1 MTVIEALITLALSN
15 FTVTFLVLGLVAAGV
30 SLLRKR
36 KPLTRAVIVEEL
48 LAFFL
53 LFEIG
58 LGNLYNFVMHVFFG
72 EMTASFIGW
81 AQSPF
86 QAEVGF
92 ASLGFAVV
100 GLMAFRAGFGLR
112 LAAITGPACFLL
124 GAAGGHIYQM
134 VVAKNFALGNAGV
147 IFYSDL
153 FIPLLGFLLLWLHR
167 SSGRATAEKG
177 TSALGV

>member
-112 LAAITGPACFLL
+112 LAAITGPASLRRTSLQATPGSSSTAISSSRSLAF
-124 GAAGGHIYQM
+124 
-134 VVAKNFALGNAGV
+134 
-147 IFYSDL
+147 S
-153 FIPLLGFLLLWLHR
+153 
-167 SSGRATAEKG
+167 SSGFTAARGGQPQKKVP
-177 TSALGV
+177 LR